1 MYYCVTTSYFSPQKD
16 SIWGRRE
23 RERERGGGGGG
34 VPKTLIPKV
43 RKRSEKDSVRLKC
56 KLVTVKSF

>member
-23 RERERGGGGGG
+23 RERERGRERRGGGGAENLTTKG
-34 VPKTLIPKV
+34 QKKTVLGLNV
-43 RKRSEKDSVRLKC
+43 N
-56 KLVTVKSF
+56 

>member
-34 VPKTLIPKV
+34 GGAENFNTKGQKKV
-43 RKRSEKDSVRLKC
+43 RKRQC
-56 KLVTVKSF
+56 

>member
-23 RERERGGGGGG
+23 RERGRERQGGGGGAENLTTKG
-34 VPKTLIPKV
+34 QKKTVLGLNV
-43 RKRSEKDSVRLKC
+43 N
-56 KLVTVKSF
+56 